1 MAFLDQKHG
10 LTPLEKCDF
19 WDFKKVFFYSQ
30 KRFFS
35 STQLLRGVISS
46 LILTKSKWRK
56 NLAFFVQKHGFTPL
70 KKCDFL
76 DLKKFGFLRPK
87 KVFFFSSKSKS
98 ISSSLILIKSK
109 SRRKLHFFW
118 QGYGLTPLK
127 KWDFLEFEKFCFF
140 KVKKDFFF
148 LCKVTK
154 HYF

>member
-1 MAFLDQKHG
+1 MRFWGLQKSFFFIVKRGFFPLHSYYEALFLV
-10 LTPLEKCDF
+10 LFWPNLSEEKIWHFCPKAWVNPF
-19 WDFKKVFFYSQ
+19 EKI
-30 KRFFS
+30 RFF
-35 STQLLRGVISS
+35 G
-46 LILTKSKWRK
+46 
-56 NLAFFVQKHGFTPL
+56 L
-70 KKCDFL
+70 KKIRFFL
-76 DLKKFGFLRPK
+76 MPK

-118 QGYGLTPLK
+118 QGYELTPLK

>member
-1 MAFLDQKHG
+1 M
-10 LTPLEKCDF
+10 P
-19 WDFKKVFFYSQ
+19 
-30 KRFFS
+30 KRF
-35 STQLLRGVISS
+35 
-46 LILTKSKWRK
+46 
-56 NLAFFVQKHGFTPL
+56 
-70 KKCDFL
+70 
-76 DLKKFGFLRPK
+76 
-87 KVFFFSSKSKS
+87 FFFSSKSKS

-154 HYF
+154 HYFQSFFINCKQRKKLAFFGQKHGLSPLRKMRFFLDFEKFCFLQSKKVSFFFFKVIKHHLQSSFDQS

>member
-1 MAFLDQKHG
+1 MK
-10 LTPLEKCDF
+10 
-19 WDFKKVFFYSQ
+19 
-30 KRFFS
+30 
-35 STQLLRGVISS
+35 
-46 LILTKSKWRK
+46 
-56 NLAFFVQKHGFTPL
+56 
-70 KKCDFL
+70 
-76 DLKKFGFLRPK
+76 KKFGIFCPK
-87 KVFFFSSKSKS
+87 AWVNPFEKIRFFGLKKIRFFKAKKGFFFSSKSKS

-154 HYF
+154 HYFKSFLSIVNKEKNWHFLAKSMG